1 MQAQL
6 PRVRGAAQ
14 PALAPPQP
22 AANVGA
28 YHISPSVLLLG
39 PGERAR
45 MGVTLCA
52 PDTRTCHER
61 LAIDVSDR
69 CAPARKQH
77 SMCERSL

>member
-6 PRVRGAAQ
+6 PRMRGA
-14 PALAPPQP
+14 PAPAPPQP
-22 AANVGA
+22 AADVGA
-28 YHISPSVLLLG
+28 YRIFPSVLLLA

-45 MGVTLCA
+45 VGVTLCA

-69 CAPARKQH
+69 CDPA
-77 SMCERSL
+77 C